1 MLESS
6 FYRGISGF
14 MSDKNARAAAEEHY
28 YAALDLVAEGHH
40 EQAVEQY
47 QKSLAADPTFTEA
60 MHGLARALQDLNRL
74 DEAIAVAQR
83 IAELDPDDVLA
94 HTSLSVLYQKKGMVP
109 EAEAEGNKARVLGW
123 KQQLKKSGA

>member
-1 MLESS
+1 
-6 FYRGISGF
+6 
-14 MSDKNARAAAEEHY
+14 MSDEKARQTAEDHY

-60 MHGLARALQDLNRL
+60 MHGLSRALQDLNRL
-74 DEAIAVAQR
+74 DEAIAVANR

-94 HTSLSVLYQKKGMVP
+94 HTSLSVLFQKKGMVP

-123 KQQLKKSGA
+123 KQQLKKSGS